1 MKTTTTKALVWAPIH
16 ATNTERTKVKA
27 QLADDCKNGI
37 AHFSLTCDIY
47 EKNKRGQWEDV
58 GGGCAHEHILKAFK
72 DSPDLPHLAQLARL
86 HLSDQNGV
94 PMHGPENAFY
104 WFAGMFADGLGEQ
117 YHGGSGRDGKSK
129 EDCARIFAEHI
140 RATPEQFAEIVK
152 LCPHN
157 KEEMSHALESL
168 GFRAQWKAEAN
179 ALIAWLESKQPE
191 PVTFH
196 NEATRQS
203 WEPLTPEKIA
213 EIESRKASGYYLP
226 EQIEARRLAKV
237 EGAKAKRRA
246 EAHKTHA
253 GTIANANREL
263 SLALALIDCDAKG
276 AENTLYY
283 PSTGEIAANWADHR
297 ALWTRTDWDAFT
309 AKASQIPELSGL
321 SFKWNEK
328 PRKY

>member
-152 LCPHN
+152 LCPWVP
-157 KEEMSHALESL
+157 
-168 GFRAQWKAEAN
+168 RT
-179 ALIAWLESKQPE
+179 
-191 PVTFH
+191 V
-196 NEATRQS
+196 
-203 WEPLTPEKIA
+203 
-213 EIESRKASGYYLP
+213 ESRSQRPYCL
-226 EQIEARRLAKV
+226 ARKQA
-237 EGAKAKRRA
+237 ARA
-246 EAHKTHA
+246 GHFPQRSHPPIMGTAHA
-253 GTIANANREL
+253 RE
-263 SLALALIDCDAKG
+263 DCRD
-276 AENTLYY
+276 
-283 PSTGEIAANWADHR
+283 
-297 ALWTRTDWDAFT
+297 
-309 AKASQIPELSGL
+309 
-321 SFKWNEK
+321 
-328 PRKY
+328 